1 MNKSKNI
8 KLLTYNCSVS
18 FVICDKLK
26 QTVNRIYR
34 KLKVI
39 NKFDMEA
46 EGVAITAD
54 IDNYFVVLD
63 LSYLSHDT
71 IAHELYHTV
80 VRVTEDRLISDEEAQ
95 AWLMG
100 YLSAEM
106 YKFLYKNKFKI
117 IV

>member
-1 MNKSKNI
+1 MNKSKKI
-8 KLLTYNCSVS
+8 KLSTYNCAVS
-18 FVICDKLK
+18 FMICDNLRR
-26 QTVNRIYR
+26 TVNSLYK
-34 KLKVI
+34 KLNVV
-39 NKFDMEA
+39 NKFDVDA

-63 LSYLSHDT
+63 LYYLSHDS
-71 IAHELYHTV
+71 IAHELYHIV
-80 VRVTEDRLISDEEAQ
+80 VRVTEDREINDEEAQ

-117 IV
+117 TL